1 MTKWRIRSHLGR
13 TYKAGA
19 DVIFHL
25 GTLAVKV
32 ISSDDGLFGRGVHVM
47 LGDALVVL
55 LCATVQSKSILKWKQ
70 AKPK

>member
-19 DVIFHL
+19 DVILHL
-25 GTLAVKV
+25 GTLAVNV

-47 LGDALVVL
+47 LGDVIVVL
-55 LCATVQSKSILKWKQ
+55 SSATVQSTVRAS
-70 AKPK
+70 